1 MTMYKENFIAIDNEI
16 VHENPYHYPTYNN
29 GTYCFVVECFDRT
42 CNVAVHIGNSAFQKW
57 LYDEPDNDV
66 YNKKQALIDEIYNF
80 EFNYDIKNDISMA
93 DIFCE
98 LLGDQMGFWD
108 NEPNDWIYKITSIDM
123 YEKVDLKLFQEML
136 EN

>member
-1 MTMYKENFIAIDNEI
+1 MTMYKENFTIIDNEI
-16 VHENPYHYPTYNN
+16 VHENPYHYPTYNKS
-29 GTYCFVVECFDRT
+29 D
-42 CNVAVHIGNSAFQKW
+42 H
-57 LYDEPDNDV
+57 DV

-80 EFNYDIKNDISMA
+80 EFNYEIKNDISMA
-93 DIFCE
+93 DIFSE

-108 NEPNDWIYKITSIDM
+108 DEPNDWIYKITSIEY

>member
-1 MTMYKENFIAIDNEI
+1 
-16 VHENPYHYPTYNN
+16 
-29 GTYCFVVECFDRT
+29 
-42 CNVAVHIGNSAFQKW
+42 VHIGNSAFQKW
-57 LYDEPDNDV
+57 LDDESDNDV

-80 EFNYDIKNDISMA
+80 EFNYEIKNDISMA
-93 DIFCE
+93 DIFTE

-108 NEPNDWIYKITSIDM
+108 DEPNDWIYKITSIEY